1 MNYPKVLVSFPTSD
15 KKDYCVDDFIKQ
27 IKNFTYPLYDIF
39 VVDNSKDSKHV
50 RKFWKNGIKA
60 MHEPLKGNFREELA
74 RHQNIIRD
82 YFLAGDYDYLM
93 MIESD
98 VFTGECI
105 IDKLVT
111 YAEVYGAGAVTATY
125 EIDRGEPTLCLTA
138 TVDSKFVRSEKLLD
152 RSQGYDVMGQ
162 GVIPLR
168 KLFHDSDAKLTATGI
183 GCTLFAREALEAV
196 KFRVDLNLN
205 KRAFSDTFIFTDISK
220 MGYEV
225 LIDSN
230 TICDHKK

>member
-50 RKFWKNGIKA
+50 RKFWKEGIKA

-105 IDKLVT
+105 LEKLVS
-111 YAEVYGAGAVTATY
+111 YAEVYNAGAVTATY
-125 EIDRGEPTLCLTA
+125 EIMRDEPTLCLTA
-138 TVDSKFVRSEKLLD
+138 TVDSRFVRSEKLLN
-152 RSQGYDVMGQ
+152 RSHGYEIMGQ
-162 GVIPLR
+162 GCVELK
-168 KLFHDSDAKLTATGI
+168 KLLNDPDAKLTATGI
-183 GCTLFAREALEAV
+183 GCTLFSREALECV
-196 KFRVDLNLN
+196 NFRVDLDLN
-205 KRAFSDTFIFTDISK
+205 KRAFSDTFIFTDIERK
-220 MGYEV
+220 GFRV

-230 TICDHKK
+230 IICEHVK